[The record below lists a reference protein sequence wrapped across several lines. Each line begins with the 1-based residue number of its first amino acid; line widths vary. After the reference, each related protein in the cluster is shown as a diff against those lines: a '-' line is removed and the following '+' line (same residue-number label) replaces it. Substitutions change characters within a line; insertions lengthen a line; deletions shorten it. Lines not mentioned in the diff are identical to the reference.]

1 MFYRYPINDV
11 HIHLFDPKDIDE
23 CIAMVDECGYTNWT
37 FLACTVIDSPFALAQ
52 NLLCALMKLKE
63 GGRARRSVPSTT
75 MGTWCRTRMT
85 CCGRS
90 SGSTK
95 RASTVSR
102 C

>member
-63 GGRARRSVPSTT
+63 GGRCQAFGSFHYNGDVVPDADDLL
-75 MGTWCRTRMT
+75 RQIQ
-85 CCGRS
+85 
-90 SGSTK
+90 
-95 RASTVSR
+95 
-102 C
+102 

>member
-63 GGRARRSVPSTT
+63 GGP
-75 MGTWCRTRMT
+75 CRTF
-85 CCGRS
+85 
-90 SGSTK
+90 GSIL
-95 RASTVSR
+95 
-102 C
+102 